1 METDIRPR
9 ALYTGEFTAFEGKS
23 SEQRLQELMDREELR
38 ELIACYAHRVA
49 QGVSVASLFTHDGLY
64 IVRRPG
70 RPPVEKRGRAQLDE
84 NFAQLDGNG
93 GQMMPML
100 HNFLL
105 QIRGDEAAGLCSN
118 ELRMTESAQSIIGG
132 GYYRD
137 SFRRERGRWRFTVR
151 DMTFFHWVPIQQ
163 GWAGQGS

>member
-1 METDIRPR
+1 MKIDEQ
-9 ALYTGEFTAFEGKS
+9 AASLYMGEFTAFEGKS
-23 SEQRLQELMDREELR
+23 SERKLQELIDREELR
-38 ELIACYAHRVA
+38 ELIARYAHCVA
-49 QGVSVASLFTHDGLY
+49 QGVSVAKLFTDDGLY

-70 RPPVEKRGRAQLDE
+70 RPPVEKQGRAQLDE

-100 HNFLL
+100 HNYLL
-105 QIRGDEAAGLCSN
+105 QIHGDEAVGLCSN
-118 ELRMTESAQSIIGG
+118 ELRMTESGESMIGG

-163 GWAGQGS
+163 GWAGQVS